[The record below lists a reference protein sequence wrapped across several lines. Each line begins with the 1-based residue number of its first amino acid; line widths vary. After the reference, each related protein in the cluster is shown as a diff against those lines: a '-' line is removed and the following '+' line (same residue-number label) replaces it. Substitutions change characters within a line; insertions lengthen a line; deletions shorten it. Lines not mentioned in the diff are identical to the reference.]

1 VLAVAER
8 AAARPDELT
17 DARITE
23 LTFRGLLAMADP
35 VRPTAATAV
44 AAVCRAGV
52 DVVMVTGDHPSTAE
66 AIAAELGILNG
77 RRVVTGPE
85 LDAMDDVRLA
95 AVLPEVS
102 VFARTT
108 PEHKARI
115 VGTLQAG
122 GHVVAV
128 TGDGA
133 NDAPAIRRADVGVAF
148 GQRAT
153 SAAREA
159 ADVVVA
165 DDRIETIIDAIIE
178 GRALWASVRDAVS
191 MLLGGNLGE
200 IAFTLGV
207 GLFTRTGSPL
217 NARQLLLVNLL
228 TDILPAM
235 ALALRP
241 PPHATPE
248 RLLREGPD
256 ASLGRAL
263 TRDVAIRAAATAGSA
278 GAGWLVGRAT
288 GTRRHAG
295 TVALVALVG
304 SQLGQTAVAG
314 WRSPLVLGATVVSA
328 GALAAIVQTPGVSQF
343 FGCTPLGPFG
353 WGTGVSAAA
362 AGTGAA
368 VLLPAASRA
377 LVPAR
382 TTALPRRSH
391 DHHRTS

>member
-1 VLAVAER
+1 
-8 AAARPDELT
+8 
-17 DARITE
+17 
-23 LTFRGLLAMADP
+23 
-35 VRPTAATAV
+35 
-44 AAVCRAGV
+44 
-52 DVVMVTGDHPSTAE
+52 
-66 AIAAELGILNG
+66 
-77 RRVVTGPE
+77 
-85 LDAMDDVRLA
+85 
-95 AVLPEVS
+95 
-102 VFARTT
+102 
-108 PEHKARI
+108 
-115 VGTLQAG
+115 
-122 GHVVAV
+122 
-128 TGDGA
+128 
-133 NDAPAIRRADVGVAF
+133 
-148 GQRAT
+148 
-153 SAAREA
+153 
-159 ADVVVA
+159 
-165 DDRIETIIDAIIE
+165 
-178 GRALWASVRDAVS
+178 
-191 MLLGGNLGE
+191 
-200 IAFTLGV
+200 
-207 GLFTRTGSPL
+207 
-217 NARQLLLVNLL
+217 LLLVNLL

>member
-1 VLAVAER
+1 
-8 AAARPDELT
+8 
-17 DARITE
+17 
-23 LTFRGLLAMADP
+23 
-35 VRPTAATAV
+35 
-44 AAVCRAGV
+44 
-52 DVVMVTGDHPSTAE
+52 MVTGDHPSTAE
-66 AIAAELGILNG
+66 AIAAELGVLNG

-85 LDAMDDVRLA
+85 LDGMDAQQLA

-115 VGTLQAG
+115 VAALQAG

-133 NDAPAIRRADVGVAF
+133 NDAPAIRRADVGVAL
-148 GQRAT
+148 GVRAT
-153 SAAREA
+153 AAAREA

-200 IAFTLGV
+200 IAFTLGA

-263 TRDVAIRAAATAGSA
+263 FRDVAIRAAATAGSA
-278 GAGWLVGRAT
+278 GAGWVVGRLT

-304 SQLGQTAVAG
+304 SQLGQTAAAG
-314 WRSPLVLGATVVSA
+314 WRSPLVLGSTVVSA

-353 WGTGVSAAA
+353 WGTGLAAAA

-368 VLLPAASRA
+368 VLLPA
-377 LVPAR
+377 VWPGPR
-382 TTALPRRSH
+382 TT
-391 DHHRTS
+391 